1 MECNQRRKK
10 RGIKNMT
17 YTVGLNN
24 EMDYGGTR
32 IRNGINTAYKAGKT
46 IETIAEIAKLFA

>member
-1 MECNQRRKK
+1 MEINRQLDRRK
-10 RGIKNMT
+10 IMA

-24 EMDYGGTR
+24 ELDYGGTR
-32 IRNGINTAYKAGKT
+32 IRNGVNTAYKAGKT